1 MLERRPGWTIDS
13 GWSSSNRWL
22 KTRINELLGHRCRT
36 SGSSSG
42 TSGVEERRRTV
53 CLTKNSENV
62 WNKNL
67 KVIFLFFYREQW
79 KNKYAH
85 VLLMNI
91 HFNFYLQCIKKILEV
106 SCLDIGVTSFT
117 INFHLVQLVLGQ
129 VSKKNYRNI
138 AEIKK
143 KERERT
149 TSYPRMLILQGDQWK
164 RKIQTDES
172 WFIPILFLCQAKLEQ
187 IGRQPD
193 KFQ

>member
-1 MLERRPGWTIDS
+1 M
-13 GWSSSNRWL
+13 
-22 KTRINELLGHRCRT
+22 
-36 SGSSSG
+36 
-42 TSGVEERRRTV
+42 
-53 CLTKNSENV
+53 
-62 WNKNL
+62 
-67 KVIFLFFYREQW
+67 
-79 KNKYAH
+79 
-85 VLLMNI
+85 LLMNI

-149 TSYPRMLILQGDQWK
+149 TSYPFFRQRMLILQGDQWK
-164 RKIQTDES
+164 RKIETDES

-187 IGRQPD
+187 IGHNLISSNNEIDITCNNTCIDMSVKYTWRSR
-193 KFQ
+193 F